1 MCGIA
6 GILDLNSGRAPA
18 RAELEAM
25 IGTLHHRGPD
35 GYGYFQEGP
44 CGLAH
49 ARLSI
54 IDLSGGWQPIHNET
68 SDVWVILNGEI
79 FNYIELRAELE
90 GRGHRFYTRSDTEVI
105 VHLYESFGEDF
116 VDRLNGQ
123 FAIALYDTRARR
135 LILARDRVG
144 IRPLFYAEHA
154 GRIAFASE
162 VKALFAL
169 PEVPRELD
177 RRGVAQ
183 VFYLWSCTEPL
194 TPFRGVHA
202 LAPGTMLIVE
212 SDGRRRERRYWDW
225 DFPPEPV
232 RASRGAADLAEELRA
247 LLIDSIRLQ
256 LRADVPV
263 GAYLS
268 GGLDSAIITALTR
281 DYTRSPLRTFS
292 IGFEDPEFDER
303 AFQSEMAAHLGT
315 IHSSVLCTAED
326 IGREFPRVVWHCES
340 PIVRTAPTPLMLL
353 SRSVRDAGFRVV
365 LTGEGADETFGGY
378 DIFKEAKVRRFWA
391 RNPASP
397 WRPALLERLY
407 PYLRHSP
414 AASRGFARK
423 FYGQGLDHVA
433 APDFAHL
440 PRWKTTQRAWQLFSP
455 GMRAALAGYD
465 PAGTLLSRL
474 PDRSVRWPGL
484 GRDQW
489 VEAHTLLSGYLLSSQ
504 GDRVA
509 MASSIEGRFPFLDH
523 RVIEFANALPPHLK
537 IRGLTEKYLLRRS
550 VEGLVPERIRR
561 RTKQPYRAPD
571 SASFFRADASLG
583 YVEELLRP
591 ARVRESGLFDSAAV
605 ERLAGKCREG
615 KAIGFSDNMAFVGVL
630 STLLLEEMF
639 VRAPRCAGMP
649 GPASWLG
656 ASRRQA
662 HA

>member
-144 IRPLFYAEHA
+144 IRPLFYAEHG

-225 DFPPEPV
+225 SFPESTAGL
-232 RASRGAADLAEELRA
+232 RRDEESLAGELRE
-247 LLIDSIRLQ
+247 LLIDATRLQ

-268 GGLDSAIITALTR
+268 GGLDSAIVATLVR
-281 DYTRSPLRTFS
+281 HYTGSPLRTFS
-292 IGFEDPEFDER
+292 LTFEDAEFDESAYQR
-303 AFQSEMAAHLGT
+303 ELVLSLGT
-315 IHSSVLCTAED
+315 EHTSIRCTRAD
-326 IGREFPRVVWHCES
+326 IAAAFPRAVFHAET

-353 SRSVRDAGFRVV
+353 AGHVREAGYKVV
-365 LTGEGADETFGGY
+365 LTGEGADEVFGGY
-378 DIFKEAKVRRFWA
+378 DLFKEAKIRRFWA
-391 RNPASP
+391 RAPGSTQ
-397 WRPALLERLY
+397 RPRILERLY
-407 PYLRHSP
+407 PYLRNSP
-414 AASRGFARK
+414 AAGRAFTQAFFK
-423 FYGQGLDHVA
+423 EGLEHQA
-433 APDFAHL
+433 EPTFAHI
-440 PRWKTTQRAWQLFSP
+440 PRWTTTRRIARFFSP
-455 GMRAALAGYD
+455 AMGEAIGEWDPYAALA
-465 PAGTLLSRL
+465 ATLP
-474 PDRSVRWPGL
+474 PDIGRWVPM
-484 GRDQW
+484 GRDQY
-489 VEAHTLLSGYLLSSQ
+489 VEAHTLMSGYLLCSQ

-509 MASSIEGRFPFLDH
+509 MANSIEGRFPFLDH
-523 RVIEFANALPPHLK
+523 RVIEFANRLPPSLK
-537 IRGLTEKYLLRRS
+537 LHGLTEKYLLKKS
-550 VEGLVPERIRR
+550 VAGLLPESV
-561 RTKQPYRAPD
+561 RTRAKQPYRAPD
-571 SASFFRADASLG
+571 SQSFFEAGVPAG
-583 YVEELLRP
+583 YVGDLLAAPSIRAAGYFDP
-591 ARVRESGLFDSAAV
+591 VAVGKLF
-605 ERLAGKCREG
+605 EKCRAG
-615 KAIGFSDNMAFVGVL
+615 RAIGFADNMAFVAIL
-630 STLLLEEMF
+630 STMLLHEQF
-639 VRAPRCAGMP
+639 VRGGGQAAVSP
-649 GPASWLG
+649 GSPADWT
-656 ASRRQA
+656 
-662 HA
+662 